1 MNSDRRIE
9 VFDILEKYMDARFAA
24 FNAYFSYSIRYNS
37 ADFARVL
44 SLRLECKAQSKR
56 RTLYDRFSSANSV
69 MHHFLKFG
77 GRETPELEKMFSR
90 LYFLS
95 KLKHL

>member
-1 MNSDRRIE
+1 MNSDRRVE
-9 VFDILEKYMDARFAA
+9 VFKILEKYMDARFAA

-37 ADFARVL
+37 SDFARVL

-56 RTLYDRFSSANSV
+56 RTLYDRFSNANFI
-69 MHHFLKFG
+69 MHHFLKYG

-90 LYFLS
+90 FNFIFILYTI
-95 KLKHL
+95 

>member
-1 MNSDRRIE
+1 MSSDRRLE

-24 FNAYFSYSIRYNS
+24 FNAYFSYSTCYNS
-37 ADFARVL
+37 SDFARIL
-44 SLRLECKAQSKR
+44 SLRLECKNQSKYS
-56 RTLYDRFSSANSV
+56 TLYDRFSNANFI

-90 LYFLS
+90 FIF
-95 KLKHL
+95 